1 MKQGT
6 QKGLGATESGL
17 RLSDYPLGSRQSRA
31 AARALL
37 GARRRAQGDTNWR
50 MARRRRWDAHAH
62 QLPAYRDDEAE
73 RIVSERTE
81 QPAAIYDSENESLIS
96 ARKCY
101 VQLSTVAIP

>member
-37 GARRRAQGDTNWR
+37 GARRRAQGEGTFIR
-50 MARRRRWDAHAH
+50 VR
-62 QLPAYRDDEAE
+62 LIGKAE
-73 RIVSERTE
+73 D
-81 QPAAIYDSENESLIS
+81 PD
-96 ARKCY
+96 RKCTCPKPEAGTFA
-101 VQLSTVAIP
+101 LCRCFL